1 MCVCN
6 YMYCRYSLDEGGT
19 WYKHQFDNSTTFR
32 TYGMLTE
39 PGESTAVFGIYGAN
53 ASRWSHNWII
63 IRIDFSEILC

>member
-19 WYKHQFDNSTTFR
+19 WYKHQFDNSSTFR

-53 ASRWSHNWII
+53 ASKWSHNWII